1 MTADIFVLLI
11 ILDKEL
17 MFKETRGCMILLL
30 TASHS
35 KADMPILIF
44 SLLPSY
50 FSRKFHLSEWN
61 FFEE

>member
-1 MTADIFVLLI
+1 MTENIFVLLI

-17 MFKETRGCMILLL
+17 MFKGTRGCTILLL

-44 SLLPSY
+44 SLLLSF
-50 FSRKFHLSEWN
+50 FSQNFHL
-61 FFEE
+61 FFF